1 MARSETDPRIDFD
14 VEVGTR
20 SPGYN
25 LPQRLGTTMVLPMLA
40 MAAMAFPAALVVGV
54 VRADKISSGAAADT
68 IAALQHLGVGL
79 MFVGFAAVFAAVSFA
94 IARIL
99 GRLRAGGGE
108 LQEAAGRSVQ
118 SLRMPATAKAFLV
131 LMAMAMMTILAAVAL
146 HVAFA
151 IDVENTTSSLAQS
164 EDRFVVLEAIR
175 RIGVAIYLFAIT
187 LGLATIVRV
196 LRFQSVRI
204 RELEAEAPAH

>member
-1 MARSETDPRIDFD
+1 MARSTSTRDDFD

-25 LPQRLGTTMVLPMLA
+25 LPQRIGKKLVLPMFA
-40 MAAMAFPAALVVGV
+40 MALMAFAAALAAGA
-54 VRADKISSGAAADT
+54 VRADKISSGAAGET
-68 IAALQHLGVGL
+68 IAALQHVGAGL
-79 MFVGFAAVFAAVSFA
+79 MFVGFAAVFGAVSFA

-99 GRLRAGGGE
+99 GQLRAGGGE
-108 LQEAAGRSVQ
+108 LQETVGRSVQ
-118 SLRMPATAKAFLV
+118 TLRMPMTAKAFLA
-131 LMAMAMMTILAAVAL
+131 LMAMATMTILGAVVL
-146 HVAFA
+146 HFAFA
-151 IDVENTTSSLAQS
+151 IDVENTTSSIAQS
-164 EDRFVVLEAIR
+164 EDRFVVLEAVR

-204 RELEAEAPAH
+204 RELATEALVR